1 MKRTNVFIIVLVSLA
16 LLTGCGKSA
25 AQTAEISFES
35 NPTTGYRW
43 YAFQSSD
50 LFEITSEYSADS
62 TGENVD
68 GSGGTEHFVLKPLKA
83 GSCEVS
89 FVYQRPDE
97 AIELGDT
104 YSYLISV
111 TNDMQIK
118 VSGGKASILGDMD
131 MIPAVPTL
139 TVK

>member
-1 MKRTNVFIIVLVSLA
+1 MKRTVFIIVLVSLV

-25 AQTAEISFES
+25 AQTAEISFKS

-43 YAFQSSD
+43 YVFQSSD

-62 TGENVD
+62 TGEIVD
-68 GSGGTEHFVLKPLKA
+68 GRGGIEHFVLKPLKA

-104 YSYLISV
+104 YSYRLSV
-111 TNDMQIK
+111 TKDMQIE
-118 VSGGKASILGDMD
+118 VSGGEAQILGDID
-131 MIPAVPTL
+131 MIPSVPAMMI
-139 TVK
+139 K